1 MQFTFSKEEETFRRE
16 LRSFLKKELPLGWR
30 YGLIESAE
38 EDAELERSMRRKLA
52 DRGWLTLGWPREY
65 GGQDAS
71 PITQLV
77 FYEEMAYHRAPG
89 KDAFGIG
96 MLGPALM
103 MHGTEEQK
111 RRYLGQIAR
120 GEINWCQGFSEPGSG
135 SDLASL
141 QSRAVEDGDDFVI
154 SGQKIWT
161 SGAHHA
167 DRFFMLARTDPEA
180 PKHRGITFFL
190 GDMSDPGVEVRPI
203 VSATGR
209 HSFNEVFFDNVRVNK
224 RDIVGEVNRGWYVA
238 VTLLGFER
246 STIEWPAAARRA
258 LEELVRYAKETQ
270 VNGSALMDD
279 PRVRHKLADAA
290 IDIEVARMLC
300 YRVAW
305 LATQGQAPDS
315 EGSIAKVYATGML
328 KRFSEIGMQ
337 VMGLT
342 GQLAA
347 DSKYAALEGGM
358 RHMYLE
364 TIGVNIAGGT
374 SDIQRN
380 IIATRG
386 LGLPRGT

>member
-1 MQFTFSKEEETFRRE
+1 
-16 LRSFLKKELPLGWR
+16 
-30 YGLIESAE
+30 
-38 EDAELERSMRRKLA
+38 MRRKLA
-52 DRGWLTLGWPREY
+52 DRGWLTMGWPKEY

-77 FYEEMAYHRAPG
+77 FNEEMAYYRAPG

-111 RRYLGQIAR
+111 RKYLPAIAEGR
-120 GEINWCQGFSEPGSG
+120 INWCQGFSEPGSG

-141 QSRAVEDGDDFVI
+141 QTRAVEDGDDFVI

-167 DRFFMLARTDPEA
+167 DRFFMLARTNPEA

-190 GDMSDPGVEVRPI
+190 GDMSDPGVEVQAHRQ
-203 VSATGR
+203 R
-209 HSFNEVFFDNVRVNK
+209 H
-224 RDIVGEVNRGWYVA
+224 GP
-238 VTLLGFER
+238 TLLQRGLLRQRPRQQGGNRWRGEPGLVCGHDPSRLRTLDRRVACGSPSCPGRAYRIRER
-246 STIEWPAAARRA
+246 ATR
-258 LEELVRYAKETQ
+258 
-270 VNGSALMDD
+270 VNGSRLVDD

-290 IDIEVARMLC
+290 IDIEVSRMLC

-305 LATQGQAPDS
+305 LATQGHSPDDA
-315 EGSIAKVYATGML
+315 GSIAKVYSTAML
-328 KRFSEIGMQ
+328 KRFSETGMQ

-342 GQLAA
+342 GQLRA

-374 SDIQRN
+374 SEIQKN

>member
-1 MQFTFSKEEETFRRE
+1 MQFKFSKQEDTFRE
-16 LRSFLKKELPLGWR
+16 DLRTFLTTELPRKWR
-30 YGLIESAE
+30 YGLIETAE
-38 EDAELERSMRRKLA
+38 EDSDLARKMRRKLA
-52 DRGWLTLGWPREY
+52 DRGWLTLGWPKEY

-103 MHGTEEQK
+103 KHGTEEQK
-111 RRYLGQIAR
+111 RKYLPAIAEGR
-120 GEINWCQGFSEPGSG
+120 INWCQGFSEPGSG

-141 QSRAVEDGDDFVI
+141 QTRAVEDGDDYVI

-167 DRFFMLARTDPEA
+167 DRFFMLARTDPDA
-180 PKHRGITFFL
+180 PKHRGITFFM
-190 GDMSDPGVEVRPI
+190 GDMKDPGVEVRPI

-238 VTLLGFER
+238 MTLLGFER
-246 STIEWPAAARRA
+246 STVEWPAAARRA
-258 LEELVRYAKETQ
+258 LEELVDYARDTK
-270 VNGSALMDD
+270 VNGSRLLDD
-279 PRVRHKLADAA
+279 PRVRTKLADAA
-290 IDIEVARMLC
+290 IDIEVSRMLC

-305 LATQGQAPDS
+305 LAAQGHAPDAA
-315 EGSIAKVYATGML
+315 GSIAKVYSTAML
-328 KRFSEIGMQ
+328 RRFSEAGMQ

-342 GQLAA
+342 GQLRA

-374 SDIQRN
+374 ADVQRN

-386 LGLPRGT
+386 LGLPRGG

>member
-1 MQFTFSKEEETFRRE
+1 MQYKFTKEENTFRQE
-16 LRSFLKKELPLGWR
+16 LLDFLKAELPPKWR
-30 YGLIESAE
+30 YGLIETAD
-38 EDAELERSMRRKLA
+38 EDSDVARAMRRKLA
-52 DRGWLTLGWPREY
+52 DRGWLTMGWPKEY

-77 FYEEMAYHRAPG
+77 FNEEMAYYRAPG

-111 RRYLGQIAR
+111 RKYLPAIAEGR
-120 GEINWCQGFSEPGSG
+120 INWCQGFSEPGSG

-141 QSRAVEDGDDFVI
+141 QTRAVEDGDDFVI

-167 DRFFMLARTDPEA
+167 DRFFMLARTNPEA

-224 RDIVGEVNRGWYVA
+224 AEIVGEVNRGWYVA
-238 VTLLGFER
+238 MTLLGFER
-246 STIEWPAAARRA
+246 STVEWPAAARRA
-258 LEELVRYAKETQ
+258 LEELIDYAKETRS
-270 VNGSALMDD
+270 NGSRLIDD
-279 PRVRHKLADAA
+279 PRVRNKLADAA
-290 IDIEVARMLC
+290 IDIEVSRMLC

-305 LATQGQAPDS
+305 LATQGHSPDDA
-315 EGSIAKVYATGML
+315 GSIAKVYSTAML
-328 KRFSEIGMQ
+328 KRFSETGMQ

-342 GQLAA
+342 GQLRA

-374 SDIQRN
+374 SEIQKN

-386 LGLPRGT
+386 LGLPRGA

>member
-1 MQFTFSKEEETFRRE
+1 MQFKFTKEEDAFREE
-16 LRSFLKKELPLGWR
+16 LRTFLEKELPRKWR
-30 YGLIESAE
+30 YGLIETAD
-38 EDAELERSMRRKLA
+38 EDSDLARKMRRKLA
-52 DRGWLTLGWPREY
+52 DRGWLTLGWPRQY

-77 FYEEMAYHRAPG
+77 FNEEMAYHRSPG

-111 RRYLGQIAR
+111 RKYLPAIAEGR
-120 GEINWCQGFSEPGSG
+120 INWCQGFSEPGSG

-141 QSRAVEDGDDFVI
+141 QTRAVEDGDYFVI
-154 SGQKIWT
+154 TGQKIWT

-167 DRFFMLARTDPEA
+167 DRFFMLARTDPDA
-180 PKHRGITFFL
+180 PKHRGITFFM
-190 GDMSDPGVEVRPI
+190 GDMKDSGVEVRPI

-209 HSFNEVFFDNVRVNK
+209 HSFNEVFFDGVRVNK

-238 VTLLGFER
+238 MTLLGFER
-246 STIEWPAAARRA
+246 STVEWPAAARRA
-258 LEELVRYAKETQ
+258 LEELLDYARDTR
-270 VNGSALMDD
+270 VNGSRLIDD
-279 PRVRHKLADAA
+279 PIVRNKLANAA
-290 IDIEVARMLC
+290 IDIEVSRMLC

-305 LATQGQAPDS
+305 LAAQGHAPDAA
-315 EGSIAKVYATGML
+315 GSIAKVYSTAML
-328 KRFSEIGMQ
+328 RRFSEAGMQ
-337 VMGLT
+337 IMGLT
-342 GQLAA
+342 GQLRA

-374 SDIQRN
+374 ADVQRN

-386 LGLPRGT
+386 LGLPRSA

>member
-1 MQFTFSKEEETFRRE
+1 MQFKFAKEEETFREE
-16 LRSFLKKELPLGWR
+16 LRTFLTTELPRKWR
-30 YGLIESAE
+30 YGLIETAD
-38 EDAELERSMRRKLA
+38 EDSDLARKMRRKLA
-52 DRGWLTLGWPREY
+52 DRGWLTMGWPKEY

-111 RRYLGQIAR
+111 RKYLPAIAQGR
-120 GEINWCQGFSEPGSG
+120 INWCQGFSEPGSG

-141 QSRAVEDGDDFVI
+141 QTRAVEDGDDYVI

-180 PKHRGITFFL
+180 PKHRGITMFL

-224 RDIVGEVNRGWYVA
+224 REIVGEVNRGWYVA
-238 VTLLGFER
+238 MTLLGFER
-246 STIEWPAAARRA
+246 STVEWPAAARRG
-258 LEELVRYAKETQ
+258 LEELIEYAKDTR
-270 VNGSALMDD
+270 VNGSRLIDD
-279 PRVRHKLADAA
+279 PIVRNKLADAA
-290 IDIEVARMLC
+290 TDIEVSRMLC

-305 LATQGQAPDS
+305 LATQGYSPDDA
-315 EGSIAKVYATGML
+315 GSIAKVYSTAML
-328 KRFSEIGMQ
+328 KRFSETGMQ

-342 GQLAA
+342 GQLRA
-347 DSKYAALEGGM
+347 DSKYAAMEGGM

-374 SDIQRN
+374 SEIQKN

-386 LGLPRGT
+386 LGLPRGA

>member
-1 MQFTFSKEEETFRRE
+1 MQYKFGQEEQAFREE
-16 LRSFLKKELPLGWR
+16 LRSFLKKELPRKWR
-30 YGLIESAE
+30 YGLIETAE
-38 EDAELERSMRRKLA
+38 EDSELARSMRRKLS
-52 DRGWLTLGWPREY
+52 DRGWLTMGWPKEY

-77 FYEEMAYHRAPG
+77 FNEEMAYHRAPG

-111 RRYLGQIAR
+111 RKYLPAIAEGR
-120 GEINWCQGFSEPGSG
+120 INWCQGFSEPGSG

-141 QSRAVEDGDDFVI
+141 QTRAVEDGDDFVI

-167 DRFFMLARTDPEA
+167 DRFFMLARTNPEA

-224 RDIVGEVNRGWYVA
+224 ADIVGEVNRGWYVA
-238 VTLLGFER
+238 MTLLGFER
-246 STIEWPAAARRA
+246 STVEWPAAARRA
-258 LEELVRYAKETQ
+258 LEELIDYAKETRA
-270 VNGSALMDD
+270 NGSRLVDD
-279 PRVRHKLADAA
+279 PRVRHKLAAAA
-290 IDIEVARMLC
+290 IDIEVSRMLC

-305 LATQGQAPDS
+305 LSSQGQAPDS
-315 EGSIAKVYATGML
+315 AGSIAKVYSTAML

-342 GQLAA
+342 GQLEA
-347 DSKYAALEGGM
+347 DSKYVALEGGI